1 MNDGPVRDIDAVFD
15 ALADPTRRLLLE
27 RLASGQT
34 VTASAMA
41 GELPMSRQAVAK
53 HLAQLDRA
61 GLVVAERVG
70 REVRFAFCAGPL
82 VEATRWMAEVGDAWD
97 GRLGKLARL
106 FDPAEVAT
114 TTDG

>member
-1 MNDGPVRDIDAVFD
+1 MSDVDAVFD

-27 RLASGQT
+27 RLATGQT

-53 HLAQLDRA
+53 HLSQLDRA
-61 GLVVAERVG
+61 GLAVAERVG
-70 REVRFAFCAGPL
+70 REVRYAFRAGPL

-106 FDPAEVAT
+106 LDPAEVTAT
-114 TTDG
+114 VDR